1 MLTFMVGLLGRG
13 WSVILIAL
21 TPTWP
26 TWPNIGGVMRLSDP
40 SVAIVAVSD
49 LERAFNFAERS
60 AFEVDYHGQ

>member
-21 TPTWP
+21 TP

-49 LERAFNFAERS
+49 LERAFNAAKADKYDFALRAS
-60 AFEVDYHGQ
+60 